1 MSAQVIQLQS
11 RFAMAVVLSALL
23 PLGPKPALALE
34 AGHTARLGD
43 VIARCWNL
51 PLIEN
56 VGSLTAKVSF
66 QLDPNGALAGNPQII
81 VSSGNRPFDESAL
94 RAIKKCAPFD
104 LPRDRWEEWKS
115 IVVNFDPQNIHQ

>member
-34 AGHTARLGD
+34 AGLTARLGD
-43 VIARCWNL
+43 AIARCWNL
-51 PLIEN
+51 PNIEN
-56 VGSLTAKVSF
+56 EGSLKAKVSF
-66 QLDPNGALAGNPQII
+66 QLDQNGVLDGLPQIV
-81 VSSGNRPFDESAL
+81 VSSGSRIFDESAL
-94 RAIKKCAPFD
+94 RAIRKCAPYD